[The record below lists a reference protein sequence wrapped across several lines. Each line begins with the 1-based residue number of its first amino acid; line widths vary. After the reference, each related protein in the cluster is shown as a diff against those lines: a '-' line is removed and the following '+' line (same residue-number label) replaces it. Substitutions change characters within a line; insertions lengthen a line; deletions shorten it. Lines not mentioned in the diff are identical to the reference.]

1 MTIIISNT
9 SDTPLYVQIKD
20 QIKESILK
28 GDLADG
34 DLLPSIRNFAN
45 DIQVSILTVRRAYD
59 ELEKEGFVI
68 SQAGRG
74 IFVSM
79 NNLELLRDSKR
90 RIIEQDLQKAVQ
102 NAKLYDISKEELLD
116 ILDILFEE
124 D

>member
-20 QIKESILK
+20 SILK